1 MGFSAKTT
9 TKVEEAADF
18 VVTSILNQL
27 KSGKRVLLFLA
38 GGSSIPVA
46 VKVAEILRGYS
57 HQNLTVTLTDERY
70 GPIDHF
76 NSNYFQ
82 LLEKGFSLP
91 EAKLIP
97 ILIDEDCNITT
108 EKFNAILKEE
118 LKSADYKIG
127 LFGVGID
134 GHTAGILPK
143 SGAVQCQDLVC
154 SYDTPVFSRITITP
168 KIIEK
173 LDEAIVWAQG
183 AEKWE
188 VLKNLGKEIDINLM
202 PAQILKK
209 VPLLTV
215 FTDYKII

>member
-1 MGFSAKTT
+1 MGFSIKTT
-9 TKVEEAADF
+9 TKVEDVADF
-18 VVTSILNQL
+18 VANAILNQL
-27 KSGKRVLLFLA
+27 KSGKKVLFFVP
-38 GGSSIPVA
+38 GGSSIDVA

-97 ILIDEDCNITT
+97 VLIDEDCNITT

-118 LKSADYKIG
+118 LKSANYKIG
-127 LFGVGID
+127 LFGIGVD
-134 GHTAGILPK
+134 GHTAGILPD
-143 SGAVQCQDLVC
+143 SIVVQSQDLVC

-168 KIIEK
+168 KVIEK
-173 LDEAIVWAQG
+173 LDEAVVWAQG

-188 VLKNLGKEIDINLM
+188 VLKELNKEVDINLM

-209 VPLLTV
+209 VPLLTI
-215 FTDYKII
+215 FTNFEF